1 MITVRGEIGPARGID
16 GQADRRSVL
25 SGGGALVVGGVMLAA
40 CSPTVRV
47 EAPERPIE
55 INLNVNITQ
64 EVRVRIDR
72 DLESLFEE
80 NDDIF

>member
-1 MITVRGEIGPARGID
+1 MTSMPPTPVDDRPD
-16 GQADRRSVL
+16 GLPPDRRRLIGVGLAAAGGLAL
-25 SGGGALVVGGVMLAA
+25 SA

>member
-1 MITVRGEIGPARGID
+1 MTNTTPDPMDDRPAGLPP
-16 GQADRRSVL
+16 DRRPVIGAGTMAAGGLAL
-25 SGGGALVVGGVMLAA
+25 SA

-64 EVRVRIDR
+64 EVRIRIDR